1 MLISEARF
9 SHLADPQNAY
19 MRLLGILG
27 KPVVQVQVQRLAHWM
42 NAPTINAFR

>member
-27 KPVVQVQVQRLAHWM
+27 KPVVQVQRLAHWM